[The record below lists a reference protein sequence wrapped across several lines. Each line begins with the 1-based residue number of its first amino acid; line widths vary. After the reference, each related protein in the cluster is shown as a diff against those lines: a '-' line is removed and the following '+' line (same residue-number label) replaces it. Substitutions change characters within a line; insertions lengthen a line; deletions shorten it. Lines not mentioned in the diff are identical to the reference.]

1 MNIIEQAAKRL
12 EELQRAGVAVPWAA
26 AGFDTPPAGAAVP
39 PPPVAAPASAT
50 EAAPVAATAAAVEL
64 VAKQAPS
71 EPPAPAPA
79 PRQSRQVNIDI
90 QRLMAMGF
98 VVPGGPRSPTADE
111 YRVIKRPLLKN
122 ATMTGEAALRR
133 GNLIQVVSAVPGEG
147 KTFTAVNLA
156 LSIAAELD
164 HSVLLVDAD
173 VVRPSV
179 FSRLGLSAERGLLD
193 LLRDPSMSLPDVML
207 STNIPKLSL
216 LPAGTAS
223 ADSTELLASASMDRL
238 LDDLATRYADR
249 IVIFDS
255 PPVLAATEARVLATK
270 VGQVLAVIEAG
281 TTSRELVTEAFAAL
295 SSCPAVMA
303 VLNKYDGPPLAGPYG
318 Y

>member
-26 AGFDTPPAGAAVP
+26 AGFDAQPNES
-39 PPPVAAPASAT
+39 AAPAT
-50 EAAPVAATAAAVEL
+50 PDVTRVPEAVAPLAAANP
-64 VAKQAPS
+64 APS
-71 EPPAPAPA
+71 APT
-79 PRQSRQVNIDI
+79 RVSRQVQIDV
-90 QRLMAMGF
+90 QRLVQMGF
-98 VVPGGPRSPTADE
+98 VVPGGPRNATADE
-111 YRVIKRPLLKN
+111 YRVIKRPILKN
-122 ATMTGEAALRR
+122 ATATGDAALRR
-133 GNLIQVVSAVPGEG
+133 GNLIQVVSAMPGEG

-179 FSRLGLSAERGLLD
+179 FPRLGLSAERGLLD
-193 LLRDPSMSLPDVML
+193 LLRDPSMTVADVML

-216 LPAGTAS
+216 LPAGSAS
-223 ADSTELLASASMDRL
+223 ADSTELLASAAMERL

-270 VGQVLAVIEAG
+270 VGQLLVVIEAG
-281 TTSRELVTEAFAAL
+281 STSRELVTEAFGAL
-295 SSCPAVMA
+295 SSCPVVMA

>member
-26 AGFDTPPAGAAVP
+26 AGFEASPPAVTPNPAPASSGVGAALLHQASTEP
-39 PPPVAAPASAT
+39 PPPAD
-50 EAAPVAATAAAVEL
+50 AAPV
-64 VAKQAPS
+64 
-71 EPPAPAPA
+71 PA
-79 PRQSRQVNIDI
+79 RVSRQVMIDI
-90 QRLMAMGF
+90 QRLIDMGF

-122 ATMTGEAALRR
+122 ATMTGEAAVRR
-133 GNLIQVVSAVPGEG
+133 GNLIQVVSAMPGEG

-179 FSRLGLSAERGLLD
+179 FPRLGLSAERGLLD
-193 LLRDPSMSLPDVML
+193 LLRDPSVSLPDVML
-207 STNIPKLSL
+207 STNVPKLSL

-223 ADSTELLASASMDRL
+223 ADSTELLASAAMERL

-270 VGQVLAVIEAG
+270 VGQVLVVIEAG
-281 TTSRELVTEAFAAL
+281 NTSRELVTEAFGAL
-295 SSCPAVMA
+295 SSCPVVMA